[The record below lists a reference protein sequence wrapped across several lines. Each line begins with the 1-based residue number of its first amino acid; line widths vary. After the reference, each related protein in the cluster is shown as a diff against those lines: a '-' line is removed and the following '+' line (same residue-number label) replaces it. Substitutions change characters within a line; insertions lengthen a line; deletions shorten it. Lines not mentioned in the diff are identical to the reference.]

1 MSEKLFTAK
10 EAIERNKVSHRISMR
25 KKRAKTTAE
34 YDAIVAEHK
43 RQLATEREKKRN
55 IRNIKLS
62 KEMEELELINQ
73 QKIERQRLRDL
84 QEKLFKDDGTK
95 LQKQEQLQSDLVHW
109 LEMNP
114 ISNPSFWKVYEK
126 LRECEVRIMSL
137 TKGHQ
142 YGGGSGGL
150 KEFSTF
156 NLKTA

>member
-1 MSEKLFTAK
+1 
-10 EAIERNKVSHRISMR
+10 
-25 KKRAKTTAE
+25 
-34 YDAIVAEHK
+34 
-43 RQLATEREKKRN
+43 
-55 IRNIKLS
+55 
-62 KEMEELELINQ
+62 MEELELINQ

>member
-1 MSEKLFTAK
+1 MNSKKFTSSEAK
-10 EAIERNKVSHRISMR
+10 KRMKECQRVHMKI
-25 KKRAKTTAE
+25 KRAKSVKE
-34 YDAIVAEHK
+34 VEEIRIKHK
-43 RQLATEREKKRN
+43 
-55 IRNIKLS
+55 IKLWLT
-62 KEMEELELINQ
+62 KDMEELKLTTDE
-73 QKIERQRLRDL
+73 KIERQRLRDS
-84 QEKLFKDDGTK
+84 QEKLFRDDGSK
-95 LQKQEQLQSDLVHW
+95 LEKQEQLQSDLVHW

-156 NLKTA
+156 NLKTE